1 MAREDIKAGDF
12 LNTGTNGALGDA
24 DRAEDAGVG
33 AAAGPA
39 GISLV
44 DVLTVFG

>member
-24 DRAEDAGVG
+24 DRAEDGGWEPQLDRQAY
-33 AAAGPA
+33 PL
-39 GISLV
+39 S
-44 DVLTVFG
+44 TY